1 MAHELV
7 DTMQANELN
16 AQKLKEQEQKSA
28 HRWLSFNLS
37 NKRFALPVDDVIEV
51 VRQTDIASIPGSNE
65 HVLGVANIRGQIVIV
80 LDIRKRLNLTV
91 ELYSDTNRILV
102 VEIDDMLYGLLVDK
116 VLDVLELDESAVAW
130 ENQHANDVSATAQWA
145 DETVQL
151 VDLQHVLNN
160 EE

>member
-1 MAHELV
+1 
-7 DTMQANELN
+7 MQTNELN
-16 AQKLKEQEQKSA
+16 ATNNEEQERKSA

-37 NKRFALPVDDVIEV
+37 NKRYALPVDDVIEV
-51 VRQTDIASIPGSNE
+51 VGQTDIASIPGSNE
-65 HVLGVANIRGQIVIV
+65 HVLGLANIRGQIVIV

-116 VLDVLELDESAVAW
+116 VLDVLELGQSAIAW
-130 ENQHANDVSATAQWA
+130 QEQYSTDVSATAQWA

-151 VDLQHVLNN
+151 IDLQHVLNN